1 MMMKSLFE
9 LLEGDSA
16 HPLNAALFMTYGFDA
31 QLFEHHVLPAVYKI
45 DVDYAENER
54 RFRAQITEN
63 LLKHPVT
70 VLVDG
75 QGYEGGKTL
84 LYDLYNVKGCT
95 FHPKCYL
102 LLYAEYLRIIIA
114 SANLTK
120 TGMCYNAEIFWQYD
134 LYEGDKTTVAAD
146 LLALIS
152 RLKDLEGLA
161 GVLRGNAAYKT
172 IEEFLNT
179 FPAANQP
186 GGDIIHST
194 LETQS
199 FASKLVDLAKK
210 KGSPIKSIR
219 VLSPFFESDKKGS
232 LESAM
237 MGELF
242 GSLKSLMTPKT
253 TVEVC
258 FPGWK
263 DSETGRWS
271 VRAPVNLLEELGEV
285 VPGLSLQ
292 VVSDIWRDEEE
303 EHTRTLHAKI
313 VEIGFQDGS
322 WLYLVGSPNFTRAAM
337 NSRADR
343 LNNLEIGVF
352 ARQDRRIDFPQMDN
366 VKLGQLVIIPD
377 VVGQTTEPVIFVEK
391 AEYVDIDG
399 QNPSLQLTVDVK
411 KAVYPFEVVYQQRAC
426 YHANQST
433 AVIVI
438 TPFKLGHSMDITI
451 RYEDKSFTVPIQ
463 VREKY
468 RVAADE
474 LVGSDFEPT
483 YRDILEY
490 QAGRFRSL
498 EEIIVHKTGH
508 GKSNGDA
515 EMELLIEGFRT
526 NLNLLFKALG
536 GIKMSLEQPAWSE
549 DGFKYELNAP
559 LGIVKLIDLIE
570 TEYLEH
576 KLPGPEAFFYMIEFA
591 ALLKDLAFEEGDR
604 LDNEAKQGLLSG
616 LKEKS
621 DELLRAIYAG
631 ASGELK
637 RQYRILAEEYGVGG
651 VGQ

>member
-1 MMMKSLFE
+1 MMKSLFDI
-9 LLEGDSA
+9 LEGDSA

-31 QLFEHHVLPAVYKI
+31 QLFEHHVLPAIYKI

-54 RFRAQITEN
+54 RFRAQVTEN

-70 VLVDG
+70 VLVNG

-102 LLYAEYLRIIIA
+102 LLYAEYLRIIIG

-120 TGMCYNAEIFWQYD
+120 TGMCYNAEVFWQYD

-146 LLALIS
+146 LRALLS
-152 RLKDLEGLA
+152 RLMDFEGLA
-161 GVLRGNAAYKT
+161 GGLSGNAAYKT
-172 IEEFLNT
+172 IDEFLNT
-179 FPAANQP
+179 FPAPDRP
-186 GGDIIHST
+186 GDDIIHST
-194 LETQS
+194 LEPQS
-199 FASKLVDLAKK
+199 FAAKLVDLAKE
-210 KGSPIKSIR
+210 KGSPIKRVR

-242 GSLKSLMTPKT
+242 GGLKDLMAPKT

-263 DSETGRWS
+263 DNETGKWS
-271 VRAPVNLLEELGEV
+271 VRAPVNLLKELGSL

-292 VVSDIWRDEEE
+292 VVPDIWRDEDE

-337 NSRADR
+337 KSRADR
-343 LNNLEIGVF
+343 LHNLEIGVF
-352 ARQDRRIDFPQMDN
+352 TQQNRRIGFPKMDK
-366 VKLGQLVIIPD
+366 VKLGQLVVIPD
-377 VVGQTTEPVIFVEK
+377 VVGQTAEPVIFVEK
-391 AEYVDIDG
+391 AEYVDSDG
-399 QNPSLQLTVDVK
+399 QTPSLQLTVDPK
-411 KAVYPFEVVYQQRAC
+411 KAVYPFEVVYQQQVC
-426 YHANQST
+426 YYATDST

-438 TPFKLGHSMDITI
+438 TPFKLGHSMDVTI

-468 RVAADE
+468 RFAVDVVIE
-474 LVGSDFEPT
+474 FEPT

-498 EEIIVHKTGH
+498 EEIGTKKRRGGTP
-508 GKSNGDA
+508 NGTS

-536 GIKMSLEQPAWSE
+536 GIKTSLEQPAWSE
-549 DGFKYELNAP
+549 EGFKYELNAP
-559 LGIVKLIDLIE
+559 LGIVKLIDLIA

-576 KLPGPEAFFYMIEFA
+576 RLPGPEAFFYMIEFA
-591 ALLKDLAFEEGDR
+591 ALLKDLVFVPGDR
-604 LDNEAKQGLLSG
+604 LDNDAKQALLSG
-616 LKEKS
+616 VKAKT
-621 DELLRAIYAG
+621 DQLRGAIYDES
-631 ASGELK
+631 SGELK
-637 RQYRILAEEYGVGG
+637 RQYRTLAQEYGLGG